1 MDQTTLTVL
10 SVLVVVAIVALVAFL
25 VMRKRQSDKLRSKFG
40 SEYDHTVQETGDRT
54 RAEAALREREKR
66 VERLNIRPLASQ
78 DATRFR
84 ESWRQVQTRFVDD
97 PKGAVTD
104 ADRLLGEV
112 MSTRGYPMGDFDQR
126 AADISVEH
134 PRVVEHYR
142 AGHDIALRH
151 EQGKASTEDLR
162 QAMIHY
168 RTLFTDLVGEQ
179 ETPSAGVLSK
189 AGQRET
195 EVADERE
202 RRTKG

>member
-1 MDQTTLTVL
+1 MDETTLTIIG
-10 SVLVVVAIVALVAFL
+10 VLVVIAIVALLGFL
-25 VMRKRQSDKLRSKFG
+25 MYRKRQSDKLRSKFG
-40 SEYDHTVQETGDRT
+40 SEYDHAVQETGDRT
-54 RAEAALREREKR
+54 RAEASLREREKR
-66 VERLNIRPLASQ
+66 VERLHIRPLSSQ

-84 ESWRQVQTRFVDD
+84 TSWQQVQTRFVDD
-97 PKGAVTD
+97 PHGAVTD
-104 ADRLLGEV
+104 ADNLLGEV
-112 MSTRGYPMGDFDQR
+112 MATRGYPMGDFDQR

-142 AGHDIALRH
+142 AGHEIALRH

-179 ETPSAGVLSK
+179 ETPSAGVLSR

-195 EVADERE
+195 EVSDERE